1 MPAHSLSFTKRIER
15 VLVAIA
21 EDKNATVQE
30 RLDAARQLVG
40 IKRVKPK
47 QRKVASKPSG
57 TVEAV
62 LGTR

>member
-15 VLVAIA
+15 VLVGIA

-30 RLDAARQLVG
+30 RLDATRQLVG

-47 QRKVASKPSG
+47 PRRVAPKLSG
-57 TVEAV
+57 TVEAA